1 MRAVA
6 AKRKMNGKL
15 HPEAAELQKKLAID
29 ELAAGKL
36 EQEKSHLTPTEAGQD
51 MQVVDLANEK
61 DSEKAEPTTEYVVY
75 TRRWFILALFVLY
88 SASNAFQ
95 WTQLVIITTI
105 LEKYYSVST
114 LTVYWT
120 SMIYMVAYI
129 PLILPASWLLDK
141 KGLRLGVLLG
151 SAGTCAGS
159 WLKVLATGPDQWWLT
174 FLGQSVV
181 AVSQIFILGIPAQLA
196 ATWFPPNQMSSA
208 TSIGVFGNQL
218 GIALGFVLPAMIV
231 KDQQDPAEFEK
242 IGDDLFVMFLAVAIF
257 TSVLFLTIVFGFK
270 DQPPTP
276 SNRAQDMKQNSKEE
290 SYLNSIK
297 NLCTNPGYVLLL
309 ITYGMNVGVFYAI
322 STLLNKTVDAHF
334 EGATEDAGRIGLV
347 IVICGMAGSMI
358 CGIILD
364 KTHAYKPTTLT
375 VYFFSFVGMII
386 YTFTFRFGHI
396 EIVYFT
402 SALLGFFMTGY
413 LPLGFEFAAEIT
425 YPEAEGT
432 SSGLLNASA
441 QVFGIFST
449 MFGEW
454 LYRVMDDRIA
464 NSCLAGILLLGTLIT
479 GVIKADYRRQRALK
493 KEDKLGEALE

>member
-1 MRAVA
+1 
-6 AKRKMNGKL
+6 MNGKL

-29 ELAAGKL
+29 EAGGSL
-36 EQEKSHLTPTEAGQD
+36 NCVQGETLLTQAGVTTLD
-51 MQVVDLANEK
+51 MQVIDLGNMK
-61 DSEKAEPTTEYVVY
+61 DSANVESTTEYTVY

-95 WTQLVIITTI
+95 WTQLVIITSI

-120 SMIYMVAYI
+120 SMIYMVVYI

-151 SAGTCAGS
+151 SAGTCIGS
-159 WLKVLATGPDQWWLT
+159 WLKVLATGPDQWWLA
-174 FLGQSVV
+174 FLGQTVV

-196 ATWFPPNQMSSA
+196 ATWFPPHQMSSA

-218 GIALGFVLPAMIV
+218 GIALGFVLPAIV
-231 KDQQDPAEFEK
+231 VHDQVDPEK
-242 IGDDLFVMFLAVAIF
+242 FHLIGDDLFLMFIVVAIF

-276 SNRAQDMKQNSKEE
+276 SNRAQDIKKNSEEE
-290 SYLNSIK
+290 SYLTSIK
-297 NLCTNPGYVLLL
+297 NLCTNPGYILLL

-322 STLLNKTVDAHF
+322 STLLNTTVVSHF
-334 EGATEDAGRIGLV
+334 KYEGVTEDAGRIGLV
-347 IVICGMAGSMI
+347 IVCCGMAGSMM

-364 KTHAYKPTTLT
+364 KTHSYKATTLT
-375 VYFFSFVGMII
+375 VYFFSFVGMIL

-425 YPEAEGT
+425 YPASEGT

-441 QVFGIFST
+441 QVFGIFCT

-454 LYRVMDDRIA
+454 LYRVTDDRIA
-464 NSCLAGILLLGTLIT
+464 NSCLAGILLVGTVLT
-479 GVIKADYRRQRALK
+479 AVIKPDYRRQKALK
-493 KEDKLGEALE
+493 KEDNLPPVSKE